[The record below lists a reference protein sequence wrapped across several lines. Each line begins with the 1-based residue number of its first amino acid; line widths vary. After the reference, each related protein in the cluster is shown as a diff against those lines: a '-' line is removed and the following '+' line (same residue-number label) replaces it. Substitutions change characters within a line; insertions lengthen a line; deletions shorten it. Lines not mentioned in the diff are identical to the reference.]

1 MYEGY
6 WGLKEKPFQNTPDP
20 RFLYYSPQHE
30 ESLARLVYSVEEQM
44 GAAMLTGEYGSGKT
58 VMAQALLDKLSV
70 DKYKI
75 ALITNPQLTYI
86 ELLMAIA
93 TSLGAKNLPM
103 KKTEILTNVLVDALN
118 NILLN
123 NVKNGKETVI
133 IIDEA
138 HIIDD
143 IKTFDELRLL
153 LNFQLRDRFLLTLL
167 LLGQP
172 ELKEKIDQVKQFE
185 QRIGVKCHL
194 GPLNLEDTK
203 KYIIHRLRVAGSSK
217 PIFSDESMDLINDR
231 SGGLPRLI
239 NRVCHMSLLAGFAK
253 KAKKIDK
260 KIVQDELAVTTKPN
274 R

>member
-1 MYEGY
+1 MLEMYEEY
-6 WGLKEKPFQNTPDP
+6 WGLREKPFQNTPDP
-20 RFLYYSPQHE
+20 RFLYRSRGHE
-30 ESLARLVYSVEEQM
+30 EALARLVYSVEDQV

-58 VMAQALLDKLSV
+58 VIAQALLDELAQ

-75 ALITNPQLTYI
+75 AFITNPQLTYV
-86 ELLMAIA
+86 ELLMAIT
-93 TSLGAKNLPM
+93 TSLGVKNLPK
-103 KKTEILTNVLVDALN
+103 KKTEVLTNVLLDALN
-118 NILLN
+118 DILVN

-172 ELKEKIDQVKQFE
+172 ELREKVDQVKQFE
-185 QRIGVKCHL
+185 QRIGVRYHL
-194 GPLNLEDTK
+194 GPLSKEDTE
-203 KYIIHRLRVAGSSK
+203 KYIVHRLKVAGRTK
-217 PIFSDESMDLINDR
+217 PIFGDESMELIHDR
-231 SGGLPRLI
+231 SGGLPRMT
-239 NRVCHMSLLAGFAK
+239 NRICHMGLLAGFAK
-253 KAKKIDK
+253 KAKKVDRETILE
-260 KIVQDELAVTTKPN
+260 ELKDFS